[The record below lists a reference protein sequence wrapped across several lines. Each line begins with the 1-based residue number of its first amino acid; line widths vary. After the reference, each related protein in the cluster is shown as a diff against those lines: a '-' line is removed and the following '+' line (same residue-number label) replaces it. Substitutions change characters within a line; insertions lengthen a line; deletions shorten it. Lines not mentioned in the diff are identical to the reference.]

1 MANHFRETAEKLRR
15 MAAVPRPP
23 TAMSEDERQTCEH
36 AAQILCRLEQ
46 LKRDLI
52 ASDPDDEGESD
63 RLTAEL
69 VSLLGL
75 HRGS

>member
-1 MANHFRETAEKLRR
+1 
-15 MAAVPRPP
+15 MAAVPRTPAN
-23 TAMSEDERQTCEH
+23 AMSEDERQTCEH
-36 AAQILCRLEQ
+36 AAQSLCHLER
-46 LKRDLI
+46 LKRDLV
-52 ASDPDDEGESD
+52 ASDPDDEGESE